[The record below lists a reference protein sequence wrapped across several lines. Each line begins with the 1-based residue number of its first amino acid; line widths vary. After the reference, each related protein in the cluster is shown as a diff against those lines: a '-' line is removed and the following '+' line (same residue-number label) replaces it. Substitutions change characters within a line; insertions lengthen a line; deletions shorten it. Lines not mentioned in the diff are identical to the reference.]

1 MTTSTTTS
9 TSTST
14 STDSGTRTSG
24 VPRTAGKTWVAF
36 GTTGALASIHS
47 HEDGYEVRPL
57 HRGVVAGTYPSL
69 EIAKSAL
76 RSGQDDELRFDE
88 H

>member
-1 MTTSTTTS
+1 MTTSTTTN
-9 TSTST
+9 TI
-14 STDSGTRTSG
+14 RL
-24 VPRTAGKTWVAF
+24 PRTAGKTWVAF
-36 GTTGALASIHS
+36 GATGALASIHS
-47 HEDGYEVRPL
+47 HDDGYEVRPL

-76 RSGQDDELRFDE
+76 RAGQDGDVDFSE

>member
-1 MTTSTTTS
+1 MSMTTGTTTS
-9 TSTST
+9 E
-14 STDSGTRTSG
+14 SG

-36 GTTGALASIHS
+36 GATGALASIHS
-47 HEDGYEVRPL
+47 HESGYEVRPL

-76 RSGQDDELRFDE
+76 RSGQHGDVEFSG

>member
-1 MTTSTTTS
+1 MSMTTS

-14 STDSGTRTSG
+14 TG

-36 GTTGALASIHS
+36 GATGALASIHS
-47 HEDGYEVRPL
+47 HDDGYEVRAL
-57 HRGVVAGTYPSL
+57 HRGVVAGTYPTL

-76 RSGQDDELRFDE
+76 RAGQDGDVDFSE

>member
-1 MTTSTTTS
+1 MSMTTS

-14 STDSGTRTSG
+14 STSG

-36 GTTGALASIHS
+36 GPTGALASIHS
-47 HEDGYEVRPL
+47 HADGYEVRSL
-57 HRGVVAGTYPSL
+57 HRGVVAGSYPTL

-76 RSGQDDELRFDE
+76 RAGRGEDLRFSE

>member
-1 MTTSTTTS
+1 MSMTTS

-14 STDSGTRTSG
+14 TG
-24 VPRTAGKTWVAF
+24 VLRTAGKTWVAF
-36 GTTGALASIHS
+36 GATGALASIHS
-47 HEDGYEVRPL
+47 HEDGYEVRSL
-57 HRGVVAGTYPSL
+57 HRGVLAGTYPTL

-76 RSGQDDELRFDE
+76 RAGRGEDLRFSE

>member
-1 MTTSTTTS
+1 MSMTTS
-9 TSTST
+9 TSTT
-14 STDSGTRTSG
+14 GL
-24 VPRTAGKTWVAF
+24 PRTAGKTWVAF
-36 GTTGALASIHS
+36 GATGALASIHS
-47 HEDGYEVRPL
+47 HDDGYEVRPL

-76 RSGQDDELRFDE
+76 RAGQDGDVDFSA

>member
-1 MTTSTTTS
+1 MSMTTSTNTS
-9 TSTST
+9 TT
-14 STDSGTRTSG
+14 GL
-24 VPRTAGKTWVAF
+24 PRTAGKTWVAF
-36 GTTGALASIHS
+36 GATGALASIHS

-57 HRGVVAGTYPSL
+57 HRGVVAGTYPTL

-76 RSGQDDELRFDE
+76 RAGQGGDVEFSA

>member
-1 MTTSTTTS
+1 MSMTTSTT
-9 TSTST
+9 
-14 STDSGTRTSG
+14 TSG

-36 GTTGALASIHS
+36 GATGALASIHS
-47 HEDGYEVRPL
+47 HEDGYEVRSL
-57 HRGVVAGTYPSL
+57 HRGVVPGTYPTL

-76 RSGQDDELRFDE
+76 RAGRDEDLRFSE

>member
-1 MTTSTTTS
+1 MMSMTTS

-14 STDSGTRTSG
+14 SATTSASG

-36 GTTGALASIHS
+36 GATGALASIHS
-47 HEDGYEVRPL
+47 HDSGYEVRPL
-57 HRGVVAGTYPSL
+57 HRGIIAGTYPSL
-69 EIAKSAL
+69 AIAKSAL
-76 RSGQDDELRFDE
+76 RAGQDGDVEFSE

>member
-1 MTTSTTTS
+1 MSMTTS

-14 STDSGTRTSG
+14 SGL
-24 VPRTAGKTWVAF
+24 PRTAGKTWVAF
-36 GTTGALASIHS
+36 GATGALASIHS
-47 HEDGYEVRPL
+47 HDDGYEVRAL
-57 HRGVVAGTYPSL
+57 HRGVVAGTYPTL

-76 RSGQDDELRFDE
+76 RAGQQDDIRFQE

>member
-1 MTTSTTTS
+1 MSMTTSTTTS
-9 TSTST
+9 TGASTSA
-14 STDSGTRTSG
+14 STTG

-57 HRGVVAGTYPSL
+57 HRGVVAGIYPSL

-76 RSGQDDELRFDE
+76 RAGQDDDLRFDE